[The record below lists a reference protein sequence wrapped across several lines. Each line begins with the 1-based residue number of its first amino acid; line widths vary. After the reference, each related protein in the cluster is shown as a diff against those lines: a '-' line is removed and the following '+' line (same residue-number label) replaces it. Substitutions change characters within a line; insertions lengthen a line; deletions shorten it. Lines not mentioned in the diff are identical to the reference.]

1 MKHSKVAVIFRVLCP
16 KSLKSFH
23 AYKTVSFKK
32 EAASLEKKKQQPIN
46 IYSEKKPSLRQ
57 AAFYYHFIICLKV

>member
-1 MKHSKVAVIFRVLCP
+1 MKHSKIAMIFRILCP

-32 EAASLEKKKQQPIN
+32 ETASLENEKQQQRMKN
-46 IYSEKKPSLRQ
+46 NNQ
-57 AAFYYHFIICLKV
+57 